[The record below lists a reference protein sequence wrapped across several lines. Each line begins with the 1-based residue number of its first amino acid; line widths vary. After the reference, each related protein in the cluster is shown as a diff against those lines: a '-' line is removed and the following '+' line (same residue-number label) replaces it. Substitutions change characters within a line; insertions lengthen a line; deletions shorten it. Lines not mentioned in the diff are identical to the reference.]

1 MFFVWEKRAAASEV
15 KQQLLSLCS
24 KMRSKTVTIA
34 TLRRAK
40 KSVEKRVSSFVRAVL
55 RCAMF
60 TNLGLQITLCYNLQ
74 NIWILLPKSHLYII
88 GRFVNIIVEKCL
100 RIYVPVDFIVSLT
113 KFNFIILLIKSIF
126 LLNKIVSKDQVF
138 FTRF

>member
-88 GRFVNIIVEKCL
+88 GRLLNNVVEKCL

>member
-34 TLRRAK
+34 TLRK

-126 LLNKIVSKDQVF
+126 LLNKIVSEDQVF